1 MDEGQ
6 DFHDGWWTTI
16 ELLLS
21 DPDDGILYVFA
32 DDHQDLYRTG
42 WAPPFEAEPFQ
53 LDINC
58 RNTVE
63 IAERVN
69 AIFDRDEPSLGV
81 SGQKPGFVDAEGK
94 KAKEKIIQ
102 FVQVL
107 LNEGMAPESI
117 AVLTKNRRMVDSL
130 SGSKMGNS
138 KPTEAGQPGLT
149 VDTIHRFKG
158 LEADAVVVW
167 LDKVDGIEDRALA
180 YVGMSRARALLL
192 VVGPSA
198 VKDSL
203 GWA

>member
-1 MDEGQ
+1 MC
-6 DFHDGWWTTI
+6 I
-16 ELLLS
+16 
-21 DPDDGILYVFA
+21 
-32 DDHQDLYRTG
+32 R
-42 WAPPFEAEPFQ
+42 
-53 LDINC
+53 
-58 RNTVE
+58 
-63 IAERVN
+63 
-69 AIFDRDEPSLGV
+69 DR
-81 SGQKPGFVDAEGK
+81 
-94 KAKEKIIQ
+94 EKIIQ

-192 VVGPSA
+192 LVGPSA
-198 VKDSL
+198 VKDAL